1 MPAVVTIQPYR
12 EEINRII
19 STYIMDGSPRQV
31 NLSDRDRKAVMH
43 ALSYTTHPSALR
55 LVIRSVESSLRH
67 QNHPNFVRWSICNG
81 NPPRISFA
89 RYMGWAGVFNALVIA
104 ILLTLSR
111 ANRGWRATAIPVL
124 FLGAWA
130 VVASYS
136 GMCICMHIFSRHHQ
150 HIRPWDLFEHVE
162 EVAGL
167 RKQSYDSIGSSN
179 SFEEEPWI
187 AKYSERNLV
196 RKILDREILIQ
207 EPVLRQIHD
216 TIFVQAM
223 LAGLVASL
231 VFGAVF
237 LPLPPA
243 NLF

>member
-1 MPAVVTIQPYR
+1 
-12 EEINRII
+12 
-19 STYIMDGSPRQV
+19 MDGAPRQV
-31 NLSDRDRKAVMH
+31 NLSDRDRKAAMQ

-89 RYMGWAGVFNALVIA
+89 RYMGWAGVFNAFMIA

-111 ANRGWRATAIPVL
+111 INRGWRVTAIPVF

-136 GMCICMHIFSRHHQ
+136 GMCICMHIFSRHYQ
-150 HIRPWDLFEHVE
+150 HIRPWDLFEDE
-162 EVAGL
+162 EDGKEL
-167 RKQSYDSIGSSN
+167 RKKSYDSIGSSN
-179 SFEEEPWI
+179 SFEEEPWV
-187 AKYSERNLV
+187 AKYSNRSLL
-196 RKILDREILIQ
+196 RKIFDREVLIQ
-207 EPVLRQIHD
+207 EPMLRQIHD

-223 LAGLVASL
+223 LVALMASIL
-231 VFGAVF
+231 FAALFV
-237 LPLPPA
+237 PLPA
-243 NLF
+243 GNLF